1 MIDNYYEIEN
11 LSVCFTEQDIKKVF
25 ESVQF
30 PNRGGSFFFDS
41 KISLKSGPKILTKHK
56 VELNGILNTYL
67 RVVLYFKLANKMG
80 NSPANSG
87 ESTCFSLIHIF
98 LKEISMFKEVR
109 YLEEIDSDLLDKY
122 ISYKLEEK
130 KIRSLTLKNRID
142 EVFKNL
148 KYEDELEF
156 PPILKLDE
164 FALQNSKQY
173 KKLKKLVSSDLS
185 DSGLIPKKKNYYS
198 LSDLKIIISS
208 SMKYMDLYKNEIL
221 ELSWHFKKSSLK
233 IKEKEKYLY
242 LFDFFVTTPISFT
255 EPIIKKIQKNCKNLH
270 LQINKIPTKVEVE
283 ELISRE
289 VINEVIEKLEVSCIA
304 ISLMMT
310 GMRVGEL
317 VCLDRDL
324 KITHD
329 EHEYLERIVY
339 KTAANS
345 SGEPLKMP
353 IPIVCKDALVVLS
366 KLARIKDKMHNG
378 SLILSTMKK
387 DETSEIKVDRVNR
400 LLKIFCNDLGLKEV
414 ITSHKFRHAMAFL
427 ITHIYDNEGLELA
440 RMFLGH
446 TSITMTL
453 QYMGYYNNELKDAI
467 RELIKEESEF
477 FIDEITEQ
485 IKENKNL
492 FGENGKRLM
501 KAKTKFSGRY
511 ANQFINTLREG
522 LIELIKNQKLA
533 IIQTPVSLCMHD
545 LSKPEELMCQQGFN
559 LEEIVANGPAPERC
573 KGANCS
579 NALFFEK
586 HIEELKKKMYFK
598 IEPNL
603 KKRLEKNTYFM
614 DAGGFEQDPY
624 RKVIKEYDNYK
635 KEVI

>member
-1 MIDNYYEIEN
+1 MIDNYNEIEN
-11 LSVCFTEQDIKKVF
+11 LSVCFTEKDMKRVF
-25 ESVQF
+25 ESVRF

-56 VELNGILNTYL
+56 VELNGILNIYL
-67 RVVLYFKLANKMG
+67 RVVLYFKLAKKMG
-80 NSPANSG
+80 DSPLNGG
-87 ESTCFSLIHIF
+87 ESTYFSLVHIF
-98 LKEISMFKEVR
+98 FKEILMFKEIT

-130 KIRSLTLKNRID
+130 KIRSLTLKRRID
-142 EVFKNL
+142 AVFKNM

-156 PPILKLDE
+156 PSILKLDE
-164 FALQNSKQY
+164 FALQNSKEY
-173 KKLKKLVSSDLS
+173 RKLGKLVSSDIL
-185 DSGLIPKKKNYYS
+185 DSGLIPKKKSYYS
-198 LSDLKIIISS
+198 LNDLKIIIFS
-208 SMKYMDLYKNEIL
+208 SMQYMDLYKNEIL
-221 ELSWHFKKSSLK
+221 ELSWHFKKSSSK
-233 IKEKEKYLY
+233 IKEKERYLY
-242 LFDFFVTTPISFT
+242 LYDFLITTPISFT
-255 EPIIKKIQKNCKNLH
+255 EPIIKEIQKKCKNLH
-270 LQINKIPTKVEVE
+270 MQINKIPTKIEIE
-283 ELISRE
+283 EIISRE
-289 VINEVIEKLEVSCIA
+289 LLNDVIEKLEVSCIA

-339 KTAANS
+339 KTAVNS
-345 SGEPLKMP
+345 SGEPLIMP
-353 IPIVCKDALVVLS
+353 IPMICKEALVVLS
-366 KLARIKDKMHNG
+366 KLAKIKDKMHNG

-387 DETSEIKVDRVNR
+387 NETTEIKVERVNR
-400 LLKIFCNDLGLKEV
+400 LLKIFCNELGLKEV
-414 ITSHKFRHAMAFL
+414 ITAHKFRHAMAFL

-446 TSITMTL
+446 TSIIMTL
-453 QYMGYYNNELKDAI
+453 KYMGYYNNELKDAI

-477 FIDEITEQ
+477 FIDDIIDEI
-485 IKENKNL
+485 KKNKNL
-492 FGENGKRLM
+492 FGVDGKRIM
-501 KAKTKFSGRY
+501 QAKTKFSGRY

-533 IIQTPVSLCMHD
+533 IIQTPISLCIHD
-545 LSKPEELMCQQGFN
+545 LTKPEELMCQQGFN
-559 LEEIVANGPAPERC
+559 LEDVIANGPAPERC
-573 KGANCS
+573 KGANCG

-614 DAGGFEQDPY
+614 DVGGFEQDPY
-624 RKVIKEYDNYK
+624 RKIIKQYDNYK
-635 KEVI
+635 EGVM

>member
-1 MIDNYYEIEN
+1 MIDNYDEIEN
-11 LSVCFTEQDIKKVF
+11 LSVCFTEKDMKRVF
-25 ESVQF
+25 ESVRF

-56 VELNGILNTYL
+56 VELNGILNIYL
-67 RVVLYFKLANKMG
+67 RVVLYFKLAKKMG
-80 NSPANSG
+80 DSPLNGG
-87 ESTCFSLIHIF
+87 ESTYFSLVHIF
-98 LKEISMFKEVR
+98 FKEILMFKEIT

-130 KIRSLTLKNRID
+130 KIRSLTLKRRID
-142 EVFKNL
+142 AVFKNM

-156 PPILKLDE
+156 PSILKLDE
-164 FALQNSKQY
+164 FALQNSKEY
-173 KKLKKLVSSDLS
+173 RKLGKLVSSDIL
-185 DSGLIPKKKNYYS
+185 DSGLIPKKKSYYS
-198 LSDLKIIISS
+198 LNDLKIIIFS
-208 SMKYMDLYKNEIL
+208 SMQYMDLYKNEIL
-221 ELSWHFKKSSLK
+221 ELSWHFKKSSSK
-233 IKEKEKYLY
+233 IKEKERYLY
-242 LFDFFVTTPISFT
+242 LYDFLITTPISFT
-255 EPIIKKIQKNCKNLH
+255 EPIIKEIQKKCKNLH
-270 LQINKIPTKVEVE
+270 MQINKIPTKIEIE
-283 ELISRE
+283 EIISRE
-289 VINEVIEKLEVSCIA
+289 LLNDVIEKLEVSCIA

-339 KTAANS
+339 KTAVNS
-345 SGEPLKMP
+345 SGEPLIMP
-353 IPIVCKDALVVLS
+353 IPMICKEALVVLS
-366 KLARIKDKMHNG
+366 KLAKIKDKMHNG

-387 DETSEIKVDRVNR
+387 NETSEVKVDRVNR

-522 LIELIKNQKLA
+522 LIELVKNQKLA